1 MTLCCS
7 VTNKKTS
14 HSLINMYQ
22 WRTRTFPK
30 IPQSGVVVRVH
41 DLWSQGHR
49 FSSLLLPKPLV
60 EMCSPYID
68 RSSPMTFTVKRVLL
82 ICLGHRFVTKPMLY
96 YIIWYCIILYYIIL
110 YYCTWNEKKIQK
122 LSGLTWHVNI
132 HRPSMLNSTCPVK
145 IFNRMKCTV
154 CYNVFWIVKM
164 CLLLTWKRTTPQSWL
179 FMTFLTDL
187 IYTLFSHIYL
197 AHLRIR

>member
-1 MTLCCS
+1 MIARSSFLIP
-7 VTNKKTS
+7 VTTQTTGGDELSIHRPQLAHDIYCKE
-14 HSLINMYQ
+14 SLI
-22 WRTRTFPK
+22 
-30 IPQSGVVVRVH
+30 
-41 DLWSQGHR
+41 DLFGAS
-49 FSSLLLPKPLV
+49 FCYKADV
-60 EMCSPYID
+60 I
-68 RSSPMTFTVKRVLL
+68 
-82 ICLGHRFVTKPMLY
+82 LY
-96 YIIWYCIILYYIIL
+96 YIILYYIILYYIIL

-145 IFNRMKCTV
+145 IFNHMKYTV